1 MRNESF
7 GMKPQSRLP
16 AVDVI
21 PSVSYATRALFK
33 HASGVVGKA
42 LAHEDARA
50 AFKVRGAA

>member
-1 MRNESF
+1 
-7 GMKPQSRLP
+7 MKPQSRLP